1 MAYPSSL
8 LAAAGHTLTV
18 DDKNVHMSVVATPLD
33 ARLCNRTR
41 VTVTRSIRN
50 VEPAKLL
57 KKSLHLATTN
67 NTPRGAN
74 NNLSFD
80 SIAAN
85 CCVLVSTQLSVIIWQ
100 YLVLNYFDS

>member
-1 MAYPSSL
+1 
-8 LAAAGHTLTV
+8 
-18 DDKNVHMSVVATPLD
+18 MSVVATPLD
-33 ARLCNRTR
+33 ARSRNRTR

-74 NNLSFD
+74 IDRSELP
-80 SIAAN
+80 I
-85 CCVLVSTQLSVIIWQ
+85 
-100 YLVLNYFDS
+100 